1 MIKNKEY
8 KMLKKIDQLLI
19 IISAIAVIFLVFCL
33 NWPENRILEI
43 ITGFVIFL
51 DFVAFIIYIVNQAK

>member
-1 MIKNKEY
+1 
-8 KMLKKIDQLLI
+8 MLKKIDQLLI